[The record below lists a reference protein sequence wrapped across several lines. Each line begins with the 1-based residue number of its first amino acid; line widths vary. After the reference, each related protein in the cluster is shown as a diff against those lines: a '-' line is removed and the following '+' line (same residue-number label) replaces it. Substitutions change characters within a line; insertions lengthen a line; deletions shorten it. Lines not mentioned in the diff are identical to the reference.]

1 MKKIIISIIVL
12 LGIMMPRITM
22 AQNTDPE
29 PYAVLSEGNTVL
41 TFYYDKQKETRS
53 GMDLTYTPWRADET
67 KGTITKV
74 VFDASFADCTTL
86 TTTDSWFNECSSLVT
101 IENISNLKTEN
112 VTNMSAMFRNCTS
125 LTSIDF
131 ESFNTSRAT
140 TLDNMFFGCTGLTS
154 LDLSSFNT
162 ARVEDMHSMFAGCNQ
177 LTTLDLSHFDTSSLT
192 NIQGM
197 FSGCEKLDTVDLS
210 SWKPT
215 QVTDIRYMFYY
226 CTNLTTVYVG
236 PKWNLSSVTDNG
248 TDVFTNCINIVGGK
262 GTKYSTLYT
271 DYTYAHIDRG
281 TSYPGYFRGHPEP
294 YVDYDNTVLT
304 FYYDDQKDYHDGL
317 SIVPFGKNPP
327 LWSEYCYNGIKTVV
341 FDDSFANCTTLTS
354 TSNWFYNCNKLTT
367 IKNIQNLKTDNV
379 EDMQMMFWRCSS
391 LTNIDLSNF
400 NTENVTNMRS
410 MFEGCTMLESIDVS
424 GFNTG
429 KVTDMHAMFYQCSS
443 LKRINAS
450 NFNTENVTT
459 IQSMFGECTNLRSID
474 ISSFKTD
481 KVTNMIGA
489 FYESPNLTTIYVGN
503 GWSTAS
509 VTDSQNMFLNCTSI
523 KGGAGTTYDENHID
537 KEYAHID
544 AGAANPGYLT
554 DIVEPYAVLTD
565 NDDEITTD
573 EGTTVKGKT
582 LTFYYDTQKA
592 DREGMDVGPFS
603 ADASR
608 KWHGQRTN
616 ITEVVFD
623 DSFASCSTLTST
635 AQWFRSLKNLKS
647 IKNIANLKTDNVTDM
662 YGMFYGCSSL
672 TSIDLSGFNTRN
684 VTDMTVLF
692 TDCSSL
698 TSLDLGSLTTDNV
711 TNMSFMFSGCFGI
724 TSLDLSGFN
733 TEKVTIM
740 WSMFDG
746 CTGLTSLNVSNFNT
760 TNVTNMSQM
769 FKYCSNL
776 TSIDV
781 SGFNTENVTNMA
793 SMFYGC
799 SKLTSLN
806 LYSIKTNNVESMHQ
820 MFSGC
825 SSISSLDIS
834 NFKTDSVKNMKY
846 MFDNCSHLTSLD
858 LTSFNTANV
867 TDMYGMFSGC
877 SGLTTIYVDNNW
889 STEAVTESSNMFIG
903 CNSLVGGAGTV
914 YDESHVDAS
923 YAHIDGGKSN
933 PGYFTD
939 IADKDKKEPEPY
951 AVLTDN
957 DDYVTT
963 IVGDTVK
970 GKTLTFYYD
979 TNRGEDGMNIGPFHS
994 KLSSPWDSENMSIT
1008 KVVFDDSFANYN
1020 NLTSTYGWF
1029 SGCYNLSN
1037 ITGIANLKT
1046 DSVTNMNI
1054 MFAGCSSLTSL
1065 DVSGFN
1071 TAKVKNIG
1079 FMFYKCSS
1087 LKSLDVSGFNTENVT
1102 DMSGMFEGCSSLTSL
1117 DVSGFN
1123 TAKVTEMYDMF
1134 EDCSSLTSL
1143 DVSGFNTANVTGMYH
1158 MFDGCSG
1165 LTSLDVSSFN
1175 TANVTYMS
1183 YMFGECSSLTHLD
1196 LSNFN
1201 TAKVTDMERMFI
1213 SCSNLKTLDMSG
1225 FNIANVERMSE
1236 IFHKCSNLTTI
1247 YASSEWNAENVKYD
1261 SDMFTACFALIGG
1274 AGTAYDNNHTEK
1286 EYAHIDGGVDNPG
1299 YFTDIADKD
1308 KKKKVATPKW
1318 SFPDDRDYLSVTT
1331 DTEGASI
1338 YYAIAKW
1345 TDESKTDSITKALN
1359 VSVDS
1364 TLYTNYISIESNVVV
1379 KMIATKD
1386 GMEDSDTATFV
1397 YNHYAWL
1404 KLHDIL
1410 EYGKETYGEAK
1421 DNEKVDQDLLSILES
1436 LLEDGS
1442 IVYPMRAIEKD
1453 SIAKSLTYQIGDICA
1468 AIYEQLNAGDD
1479 QTDNFTNRKLV
1490 LWRQVGGKEYRLY
1503 KWVDMDNIRVNAD
1516 GWKMYRTRLTLD
1528 IIHGT
1533 DTMTTVV
1540 DDGTIYAEQ
1549 SLYSESMT
1557 QCMMIDVDNNKMYV
1571 FANSKTDKKDYT
1583 MDGYAYVSPIDQ
1595 PAFTKEIVFS
1605 TKNWGWFS
1613 YFKGVEN
1620 GQPVLSHF
1628 SYAGYYDEL
1637 SKRNADGTWTTTS
1650 DGSSSQDGSKNR
1662 FLEKRRLNVVGD
1674 NDSDEVTIDGVVY
1687 TIRNEKTAWVI
1698 WLENNT
1704 TIKSL
1709 TIPKTISVGEKTLTV
1724 NGLAPYSF
1732 FSPLKLTALDLP
1744 STIETFGES
1753 SMVKCSKLTSLTV
1766 RCTTPPTMTLDDRVL
1781 TQFTNADTL
1790 NCILYVPNRTVSLYK
1805 NADGWSMFKNI
1816 AVIDS
1821 EAEQVDT
1828 PKIQFE
1834 DNKLLLTS
1842 ETEDATIYYTIKPFD
1857 NIWDTDTIKVLA
1869 DQLVV
1874 DDSSSVY
1881 QDYIDAHDDFIIK
1894 AVAVKEGMM
1903 DSEPITYIYPF
1914 TEWQYLIATT
1924 YAVMARIED
1933 ATRNYTPSDELKA
1946 KIEQLMV
1953 EIDYVHKVY
1962 NNDRTE
1968 WERDRIRAERA
1979 LLDEYCYELEIQ
1991 IKEEQSERI
2000 TATYDHYVLSVRG
2013 QTTMAQALEQ
2023 VGSREEVA
2031 KSIAA
2036 IVWNSTEP
2044 ITRSDIEGFGNPNLL
2059 IYVQTD
2065 SMAPEG
2071 INNVIIDG
2079 KAKNIVLADADGN
2092 NNFYVPQEFTAE
2104 NIIYSRI
2111 FKQTTQDGISRGWEG
2126 IALPFNVQ
2134 KFTHE
2139 KHGDIS
2145 PFGDTT
2151 CAYHF
2156 WLRQPT
2162 DDGIINALSI
2172 EANKP
2177 YIISMPNSYEYE
2189 EEFNH
2194 PGLLTFTST
2203 NVTVP
2208 VTKVEGVWL
2217 GDSAQIVPTFQN
2229 IYPSSYIYVLNVGEP
2244 ILNHPEG
2251 SIFISDYRSARPF
2264 EVYTF
2269 HEHSNGARYI
2279 SLSSLF
2285 GGEGTTGIVDVM
2297 KTAELNGETWYDMN
2311 GRRLQSKP
2319 VRKGVYIKNGKKV
2332 VVK

>member
-1 MKKIIISIIVL
+1 MKKYIFTIIAL
-12 LGIMMPRITM
+12 LAILMPSRIM
-22 AQNTDPE
+22 AQE
-29 PYAVLSEGNTVL
+29 AYYAV
-41 TFYYDKQKETRS
+41 
-53 GMDLTYTPWRADET
+53 
-67 KGTITKV
+67 
-74 VFDASFADCTTL
+74 
-86 TTTDSWFNECSSLVT
+86 
-101 IENISNLKTEN
+101 SNNFKT
-112 VTNMSAMFRNCTS
+112 
-125 LTSIDF
+125 
-131 ESFNTSRAT
+131 
-140 TLDNMFFGCTGLTS
+140 
-154 LDLSSFNT
+154 
-162 ARVEDMHSMFAGCNQ
+162 
-177 LTTLDLSHFDTSSLT
+177 
-192 NIQGM
+192 
-197 FSGCEKLDTVDLS
+197 
-210 SWKPT
+210 
-215 QVTDIRYMFYY
+215 
-226 CTNLTTVYVG
+226 
-236 PKWNLSSVTDNG
+236 
-248 TDVFTNCINIVGGK
+248 
-262 GTKYSTLYT
+262 
-271 DYTYAHIDRG
+271 
-281 TSYPGYFRGHPEP
+281 
-294 YVDYDNTVLT
+294 LT
-304 FYYDDQKDYHDGL
+304 FYYDDQRTARKNILYSGGL
-317 SIVPFGKNPP
+317 EHN
-327 LWSEYCYNGIKTVV
+327 EYDCPGWWGSRETITSVV
-341 FDDSFANCTTLTS
+341 FDPSF
-354 TSNWFYNCNKLTT
+354 
-367 IKNIQNLKTDNV
+367 
-379 EDMQMMFWRCSS
+379 
-391 LTNIDLSNF
+391 
-400 NTENVTNMRS
+400 
-410 MFEGCTMLESIDVS
+410 
-424 GFNTG
+424 
-429 KVTDMHAMFYQCSS
+429 
-443 LKRINAS
+443 
-450 NFNTENVTT
+450 
-459 IQSMFGECTNLRSID
+459 
-474 ISSFKTD
+474 D
-481 KVTNMIGA
+481 K
-489 FYESPNLTTIYVGN
+489 
-503 GWSTAS
+503 
-509 VTDSQNMFLNCTSI
+509 C
-523 KGGAGTTYDENHID
+523 
-537 KEYAHID
+537 
-544 AGAANPGYLT
+544 
-554 DIVEPYAVLTD
+554 
-565 NDDEITTD
+565 
-573 EGTTVKGKT
+573 
-582 LTFYYDTQKA
+582 
-592 DREGMDVGPFS
+592 
-603 ADASR
+603 
-608 KWHGQRTN
+608 TN
-616 ITEVVFD
+616 IT
-623 DSFASCSTLTST
+623 S
-635 AQWFRSLKNLKS
+635 
-647 IKNIANLKTDNVTDM
+647 TDNWFTE
-662 YGMFYGCSSL
+662 CSNL
-672 TSIDLSGFNTRN
+672 TSITGLEYLHTDSVTSMISMFNG
-684 VTDMTVLF
+684 
-692 TDCSSL
+692 CSSL
-698 TSLDLGSLTTDNV
+698 TSLDLSH
-711 TNMSFMFSGCFGI
+711 
-724 TSLDLSGFN
+724 
-733 TEKVTIM
+733 
-740 WSMFDG
+740 
-746 CTGLTSLNVSNFNT
+746 
-760 TNVTNMSQM
+760 
-769 FKYCSNL
+769 
-776 TSIDV
+776 
-781 SGFNTENVTNMA
+781 FNTENVQYFTYMFFECTGLKSLDVSSFNTPKAKNMCG
-793 SMFYGC
+793 MFG
-799 SKLTSLN
+799 
-806 LYSIKTNNVESMHQ
+806 
-820 MFSGC
+820 GC
-825 SSISSLDIS
+825 SSLTELNLL
-834 NFKTDSVKNMKY
+834 NFKTDNVTDMNT
-846 MFDNCSHLTSLD
+846 MFAACSELTVLD
-858 LTSFNTANV
+858 LSSFNTANV
-867 TDMYGMFSGC
+867 TDMLGMFNYC
-877 SGLTTIYVDNNW
+877 SNLVTIYVSDGW
-889 STEAVTESSNMFIG
+889 STANARGSYDNSMFLK
-903 CNSLVGGAGTV
+903 CEKLVGGKGCT
-914 YDESHVDAS
+914 YDPSNTDKD
-923 YAHIDGGKSN
+923 YARIDDSPTY
-933 PGYFTD
+933 PGY
-939 IADKDKKEPEPY
+939 
-951 AVLTDN
+951 L
-957 DDYVTT
+957 
-963 IVGDTVK
+963 
-970 GKTLTFYYD
+970 
-979 TNRGEDGMNIGPFHS
+979 
-994 KLSSPWDSENMSIT
+994 
-1008 KVVFDDSFANYN
+1008 
-1020 NLTSTYGWF
+1020 
-1029 SGCYNLSN
+1029 
-1037 ITGIANLKT
+1037 
-1046 DSVTNMNI
+1046 
-1054 MFAGCSSLTSL
+1054 
-1065 DVSGFN
+1065 
-1071 TAKVKNIG
+1071 
-1079 FMFYKCSS
+1079 
-1087 LKSLDVSGFNTENVT
+1087 
-1102 DMSGMFEGCSSLTSL
+1102 
-1117 DVSGFN
+1117 
-1123 TAKVTEMYDMF
+1123 
-1134 EDCSSLTSL
+1134 
-1143 DVSGFNTANVTGMYH
+1143 
-1158 MFDGCSG
+1158 
-1165 LTSLDVSSFN
+1165 
-1175 TANVTYMS
+1175 
-1183 YMFGECSSLTHLD
+1183 
-1196 LSNFN
+1196 
-1201 TAKVTDMERMFI
+1201 
-1213 SCSNLKTLDMSG
+1213 
-1225 FNIANVERMSE
+1225 
-1236 IFHKCSNLTTI
+1236 
-1247 YASSEWNAENVKYD
+1247 
-1261 SDMFTACFALIGG
+1261 
-1274 AGTAYDNNHTEK
+1274 
-1286 EYAHIDGGVDNPG
+1286 
-1299 YFTDIADKD
+1299 TDIADKD
-1308 KKKKVATPKW
+1308 KKKKVAMPNW

-1404 KLHDIL
+1404 ELHDVL

-1442 IVYPMRAIEKD
+1442 ILYPMRALEKD
-1453 SIAKSLTYQIGDICA
+1453 SIAKSLTYQISDICA
-1468 AIYEQLNAGDD
+1468 AIYEQLNAGGD

-1503 KWVDMDNIRVNAD
+1503 KWVDMDNLRVNAD

-1613 YFKGVEN
+1613 YFKGLEN

-1732 FSPLKLTALDLP
+1732 FSLLKLTALDLP

-1766 RCTTPPTMTLDDRVL
+1766 RCTTPPTMTLDDGVL

-1805 NADGWSMFKNI
+1805 NADGWSMFKSI

-1914 TEWQYLIATT
+1914 TEWQNLIATT
-1924 YAVMARIED
+1924 YAVIARIED

-2059 IYVQTD
+2059 IYVQAD
-2065 SMAPEG
+2065 SLAPEG
-2071 INNVIIDG
+2071 LNNVIIDG
-2079 KAKNIVLADADGN
+2079 KAKNIVLVDADGN

-2134 KFTHE
+2134 NFTHE
-2139 KHGDIS
+2139 KHGEIS

-2264 EVYTF
+2264 EVYTV
-2269 HEHSNGARYI
+2269 HEHSAGARFI
-2279 SLSSLF
+2279 SVSSLF
-2285 GGEGTTGIVDVM
+2285 GGEGTTGIIDVM
-2297 KTAELNGETWYDMN
+2297 KNAEPNGETWYDLN